1 MSLTLPSE
9 PTTNLTDQSCLSKKV
24 YKTTHIGYRS
34 RFFNIS
40 NSGWICNHW
49 TSRNYR
55 LKFWIFFIKCAR
67 FALKCDLPRIF
78 RGMMM
83 HKLEILSM
91 SYFRASDIEATNI
104 YHLLL
109 VFREIDTCAQSAQLI
124 KLIYNLQENH
134 IPTYFFGQGQ
144 ASAKQCVQKW
154 CEFLVHRKIHPYA
167 FSARS
172 LTIFL
177 RFFAHS
183 FLKLGTQDHESV
195 NNLFNA
201 NVGFKMRWMNEM

>member
-24 YKTTHIGYRS
+24 LKTTHIDYHS

-55 LKFWIFFIKCAR
+55 LKFWSFFISAR

-154 CEFLVHRKIHPYA
+154 CEFLVEKFTPMHFLQEA
-167 FSARS
+167 LLS
-172 LTIFL
+172 IFL
-177 RFFAHS
+177 KFFAHS
-183 FLKLGTQDHESV
+183 FLKLWICKQLIQCKCWV
-195 NNLFNA
+195 
-201 NVGFKMRWMNEM
+201 FKMRWMNEM

>member
-1 MSLTLPSE
+1 MSI
-9 PTTNLTDQSCLSKKV
+9 KKSF
-24 YKTTHIGYRS
+24 K
-34 RFFNIS
+34 
-40 NSGWICNHW
+40 NH
-49 TSRNYR
+49 TYR
-55 LKFWIFFIKCAR
+55 LPFKIFQHLEFRMNLQPLNFQKLSFEVLNFFIKCAR

-144 ASAKQCVQKW
+144 ASAKQCVQK
-154 CEFLVHRKIHPYA
+154 
-167 FSARS
+167 
-172 LTIFL
+172 
-177 RFFAHS
+177 
-183 FLKLGTQDHESV
+183 
-195 NNLFNA
+195 
-201 NVGFKMRWMNEM
+201 